1 MNKEINHWCKVCG
14 VGYFACNDCDRKEF
28 ITWRSVACSPKH
40 FQAYCILHDFDS
52 GMLDK
57 DKAKEHLEPLVDAGA
72 MENYPEP
79 TRGLLMNI
87 FAKDE
92 KKNAKQKQKKAVET
106 QEELHEPNENAE

>member
-40 FQAYCILHDFDS
+40 FQAYCVLHDYDS
-52 GMLDK
+52 GK
-57 DKAKEHLEPLVDAGA
+57 VEKETAKEHLESLLDVGVL
-72 MENYPEP
+72 ENYPEP
-79 TRGLLMNI
+79 VGGLLKEI

-92 KKNAKQKQKKAVET
+92 KKNAKQKQKKTVEK
-106 QEELHEPNENAE
+106 QEELHEPKENAE